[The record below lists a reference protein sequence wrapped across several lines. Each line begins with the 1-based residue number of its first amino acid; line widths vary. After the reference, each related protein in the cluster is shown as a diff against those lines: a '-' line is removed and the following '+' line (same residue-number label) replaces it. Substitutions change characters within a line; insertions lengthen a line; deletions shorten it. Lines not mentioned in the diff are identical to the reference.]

1 MKRGVQSCLI
11 MQHKPYIVE
20 LTVVETQK
28 SHDSI
33 NEVPSLTTKG
43 PPQTNVVYVPM
54 SRHIKDRI
62 QEISNYIP
70 PIPVIYLVAWRFY
83 TNLHTVLLCS
93 DSSF

>member
-1 MKRGVQSCLI
+1 METRYQVLDVEYMLSLLPVVMGTMMKRGVQSCLI
-11 MQHKPYIVE
+11 MQRKPYIVE

-54 SRHIKDRI
+54 SRHI
-62 QEISNYIP
+62 
-70 PIPVIYLVAWRFY
+70 
-83 TNLHTVLLCS
+83 
-93 DSSF
+93 